1 MSDVTESRSDRKR
14 EKILSVAA
22 ECFIES
28 GYAGVSIDEVVRC
41 AGGSKTN
48 VYTYFGGK
56 DGLFAAVM
64 QRFCEQIVEPL
75 QTVDVEGVSVRTAL
89 IRLATRFLEVLLA
102 PRTLEVHRLAV
113 AEAHRHP
120 QAARAFFNAAPEVS
134 YATLATFVAAQQAAG
149 TLRAGDPRRLAGIF
163 LDSLTGDTQLQA
175 LLGLQSGSDKQ
186 RKALIENA
194 TDIFLEGMR
203 SGTASPLPSPAS
215 KTAKRIK

>member
-1 MSDVTESRSDRKR
+1 MTEVTESKADRKR
-14 EKILSVAA
+14 EEILSVAA

-75 QTVDVEGVSVRTAL
+75 QTVDVEGVPVRTAL
-89 IRLATRFLEVLLA
+89 IRLATRFLDVLLA

-120 QAARAFFNAAPEVS
+120 QAARAFFNSAPEVS
-134 YATLATFVAAQQAAG
+134 YATLAKYIAAQQAAG
-149 TLRAGDPRRLAGIF
+149 TLRVGDPRRLAGVF
-163 LDSLTGDTQLQA
+163 LDSLTGDAQLQA
-175 LLGLQSGSDKQ
+175 LLGLQLASSKQ
-186 RKALIENA
+186 RKVLIENA

-203 SGTASPLPSPAS
+203 KKPASPHRGAV
-215 KTAKRIK
+215 TNAAKRNK